1 MVSDPHQSDLL
12 RWIPLLPLLGA
23 AIHGLLLA
31 LIRRPLPRTAVIL
44 LSCGSVVASFLL
56 SFWVL
61 VELAMMPAG
70 TRYLVDDVFTW
81 IGSGRF
87 SASAGF
93 LADPLSAVMILV
105 VTGVGAL
112 IHVYSIGYMDDDH
125 REDRGFQRFF
135 CYLNLFTFAMLVL
148 VLADNLLLMFLG
160 WEGVGLCSYLLIGFW
175 YSDRWNAYCG
185 SKAFIV
191 NRIGDFG
198 LLVGIFL
205 LFWSL
210 ADAGQAAIAFRDVEA
225 AFPRIAEQ
233 MVALPSWLHW
243 LPGAPEWRLP
253 TVIGICFFLGAAGKS
268 AQLPLH
274 VWLPDAMAGPTPV
287 SALIHAATMVT
298 AGVYLVCRMGF
309 LYEAAPGAAALIA
322 WVGAITA
329 IFAATIAIAQ
339 TDIKKVLAYS
349 TVSQLGYMFLA
360 AGCGAYAAAM
370 FHVVTHAFFKAL
382 LFLGSGAV
390 ILAMHHEQ
398 DTDKMG
404 GLWRM
409 IPRTHA
415 VFLIGVLA
423 IAGLPYLS
431 AGFFSKDEIL
441 ISVWL
446 AHDTPGHLWLYAIG
460 VITAGLTAFY
470 MFRLHFRTFYGSFRG
485 SGELRSRVHEPSNVV
500 LVPLYVLA
508 FFSVFG
514 GYLGPSDAFVGIE
527 DANSFGR
534 FLAAVLPTHAHDVSH
549 ATEWKLALLATAV
562 AFSGAALAFFL
573 YVARPALPGRIS
585 SAIAGIHRLVSNK
598 YYVDEVYDATV
609 VRPTV
614 AVSDGLLF
622 RSMDAEVIDRTV
634 VEGTARAVR
643 AVAGDVLKYL
653 QTGLAQGYLFL
664 MVLGTLAIVAYL
676 LR

>member
-1 MVSDPHQSDLL
+1 MVGDAHQSDLL
-12 RWIPLLPLLGA
+12 RWIPLLPLGGA
-23 AIHGLLLA
+23 VVHGVLLA
-31 LIRRPLPRTAVIL
+31 LLRRPLPRMAVIL
-44 LSCGSVVASFLL
+44 LSCGSVIASFLL

-61 VELAMMPAG
+61 VELAMMPSGA
-70 TRYLVDDVFTW
+70 RYLVDDLYTW
-81 IGSGRF
+81 IGSGSF
-87 SASAGF
+87 SAGAAF

-105 VTGVGAL
+105 VTGVGSL
-112 IHVYSIGYMDDDH
+112 IHVYSIGYMDEDH

-135 CYLNLFTFAMLVL
+135 CYLNLFTFSMLVL
-148 VLADNLLLMFLG
+148 VLADNLVLMFLG

-185 SKAFIV
+185 SKAFVV

-233 MVALPSWLHW
+233 LVALPAWLHW

-253 TVIGICFFLGAAGKS
+253 TLIGICFFLGAAGKS

-322 WVGAITA
+322 WTGAITA

-360 AGCGAYAAAM
+360 AGCGAYSAAM

-441 ISVWL
+441 VSVWL
-446 AHDTPGHLWLYAIG
+446 AHDTPGHLWLYTIG
-460 VITAGLTAFY
+460 VLTAGLTAFY
-470 MFRLHFRTFYGSFRG
+470 MFRLHFRTFYGECRAPA
-485 SGELRSRVHEPSNVV
+485 EVRSHVREPSNVV
-500 LVPLYVLA
+500 LVPLFILA

-527 DANSFGR
+527 DANSLGH
-534 FLAAVLPTHAHDVSH
+534 FLAGVLPTAEHDVSH
-549 ATEWKLALLATAV
+549 ATEWALALLATSV
-562 AFSGAALAFFL
+562 AFAGFALAWLL
-573 YVARPALPGRIS
+573 YVSRPELPGRIS
-585 SAIAGIHRLVSNK
+585 AALEGLHRLVVNK
-598 YYVDEVYDATV
+598 YYVDELYDKTIVHPV
-609 VRPTV
+609 VS
-614 AVSDGLLF
+614 VSDGFLF
-622 RSMDAEVIDRTV
+622 RALDSAVID
-634 VEGTARAVR
+634 GTAVNGTGRAVR

-653 QTGLAQGYLFL
+653 QTGLAQGYLLL

-676 LR
+676 VR